1 MPTKTLQQVCD
12 EATTLRGNLDGDGIL
27 WVTMGGP
34 ETVGSMVRDAFAEL
48 GDVFD
53 ATSMTDDVRVVVL
66 RGGGKRFSTGGDVRR
81 MAEQAET
88 GAVEDRLSAG
98 SSVQWLTRMYRNMLS
113 VNQPII
119 ASLNGDAVGAGC
131 TLALHC
137 DIVLA
142 SRTARLGDPHV
153 VRGLVASAGPYI
165 WTLMTSLNI
174 AKEYLLTGDL
184 LTAEEAWR
192 IGMVN
197 HVYDPDDLPKATE
210 EMAIKL
216 AKGAPKAVQW
226 TKRVLNRM
234 AMRQHVDLLE
244 DGIAHELLSFSTD
257 DHAEG
262 ANAFLE
268 RRPPVFRGR

>member
-48 GDVFD
+48 GDIFD
-53 ATSMTDDVRVVVL
+53 VTSMTDDVRVVVL

-184 LTAEEAWR
+184 LSAEEAWR

-197 HVYDPDDLPKATE
+197 HVYDPDELPKATE